1 MSNHGDEGTPT
12 GSEMVNSE
20 TKDNQHRVT
29 RSNKAFQ
36 DTVND
41 KLELAICKQSK
52 LISLLKKFEEKQM
65 QELVEV
71 ADDYELF
78 TNELKCLLEQDKF
91 DDFKNEAKWLKQDQ
105 TASQAY
111 AVVKKQREKLDALL
125 PPLSVQDHTR
135 SVAIGH
141 PHQQAAKLD

>member
-1 MSNHGDEGTPT
+1 MSYHGDEGTTT

-36 DTVND
+36 DTVKD

-52 LISLLKKFEEKQM
+52 LISLLKKFEESNTHMTEKQM

-111 AVVKKQREKLDALL
+111 AVVKKQREKLDR
-125 PPLSVQDHTR
+125 R
-135 SVAIGH
+135 SVASS
-141 PHQQAAKLD
+141 KR